1 MSQISTFYK
10 SLLSSLALVVSDE
23 KVIETAKSITDE
35 IPFGKLAI
43 NAGTAIVAG
52 LAPEV
57 TGHFACQLSYE
68 KLKKRFAHPN
78 ELNHY
83 LSEAIKPALIQAYE
97 FIERIYIANLKEQF
111 QDDELVD
118 EVKSHLK
125 TLKGDLKHWLKDEI
139 LETDFLDKPQDAL
152 QAITT
157 RMFLYGGYDQNNSK
171 WTDLRQYF
179 SENLYAW
186 FDLAFKEAL
195 YDNDNALK
203 SFQKYLLEEIREQNR
218 NNEILILAVQQE
230 IRALATNQKG
240 SSTDGLKDFFKD
252 EIKRIYEKLNV
263 IHKDVKF
270 IIRQIEKLRKEFLEK
285 ITPTQKTTKTLTPIP
300 TRGTFIGRELDLQ
313 RLIDTL
319 ESANQVV
326 LVNGLGGIGKTT
338 LAKAYIQAKY
348 SDFDNIAWINVLT
361 NDIKQAFVNA
371 TYYHQALQNAKLT
384 QGDTETRFGAIIQV
398 LHQLGGSKNLLVID
412 NAEDD
417 IQQIDLP
424 PTLNWKILLTSR
436 EHLAGYKTLPLD
448 ELSPQDALLLFKTYY
463 TGEAKDQ
470 TLNDLL
476 RAINYHT
483 LVVEL
488 LAKTLENS
496 DDYFDLEE
504 LAEKLKNRKLDD
516 KKLQRAI
523 ETEHWDAKTT
533 ALFAHLSVTFD
544 LGKIKENTYTIW
556 VLKQFAALPPEPQPI
571 KQLREW
577 LKIDDFFREEFDT
590 AIKILHSKGWL
601 RKTKNPKNET
611 CYAIHRLVQDMV
623 QYQHPIVFEDIAVL
637 VDTFKN
643 LLDFDTSTNFATKFQ
658 YLAPAEQILNSL
670 PKDFENNEIGTLMN
684 NLGETFRNFA
694 DYNKAK
700 YYLEKT
706 IIFSEKEFGIEHS
719 ETAISYSNLA
729 IVLQDLGD
737 YPGAKALLEKAL
749 ISDEKNFGSEHPSTA
764 RTYSNLALVLKDLG
778 DFEGAKDLL
787 EKALISVEK
796 NFGAEHPTTAIR
808 YSNLALV
815 LQDLGDYAGAK
826 ALLEKA
832 LISDEKNFGTEHP
845 STARTYSNLALVL
858 QDLGDYAGAKALL
871 EKALISD
878 EKNFG
883 SEHPTT
889 AIHYSNLALVLK
901 DLGDF
906 EGAKELLEKALISDE
921 KNFGSEHPTT
931 ANRYSNLALVL
942 RDLGDYA
949 GAKALLEKALISDEK
964 NFGSEHPS
972 TARNYSNLALVL
984 QDLGDYAGAKELLE
998 KALISDEKNFGS
1010 EHPNTAIRYS
1020 NLAMVLKDLG
1030 DYAGAKALLEKALIS
1045 DEKNF
1050 GSEHPSTAINK
1061 WNLASVLV
1069 DLNQLEEAHIL
1080 FTQAYATFVLR
1091 LGEEHPDTKGCLS
1104 WLNHVKGL
1112 LGG

>member
-1 MSQISTFYK
+1 MSQKFTFFK

-83 LSEAIKPALIQAYE
+83 LSEAIKPALIQAYG
-97 FIERIYIANLKEQF
+97 FIERIYIENLKEQF

-125 TLKGDLKHWLKDEI
+125 TLKSDLKDWLRDEI

-152 QAITT
+152 QTITD

-171 WTDLRQYF
+171 WTGLRQYF

-218 NNEILILAVQQE
+218 NNEKLLLAIQKE
-230 IRALATNQKG
+230 IEALSTNQKG
-240 SSTDGLKDFFKD
+240 SSTDGL
-252 EIKRIYEKLNV
+252 
-263 IHKDVKF
+263 
-270 IIRQIEKLRKEFLEK
+270 RQFLEDGIKQLKTQLKELKQIAQRIDKKTDK
-285 ITPTQKTTKTLTPIP
+285 ILDKLETLTPTQKTTKTLTPIP
-300 TRGTFIGRELDLQ
+300 TAGTVIGREIDLQ

-319 ESANQVV
+319 KSANQVV

-371 TYYHQALQNAKLT
+371 TYYHEALQNAQLT
-384 QGDTETRFGAIIQV
+384 KGDAETRFRAIMQV
-398 LHQLGGSKNLLVID
+398 LHQLGGNKNLLVID

-623 QYQHPIVFEDIAVL
+623 HYQHPIVFEDIAVL

-643 LLDFDTSTNFATKFQ
+643 LLWFDTSTNFPTKFQ

-684 NLGETFRNFA
+684 NLGIVYKQSA
-694 DYNKAK
+694 DLKKAK

-706 IIFSEKEFGIEHS
+706 NIFSEKEFGIEHS
-719 ETAISYSNLA
+719 ETATRYSNLA
-729 IVLQDLGD
+729 LVLQDLGD

-749 ISDEKNFGSEHPSTA
+749 ISAEKNFGSEHPTTA
-764 RTYSNLALVLKDLG
+764 IRYSNLAMVLKDLGDYAGAKDLLEKALISAEKNFGSEHPNTAIRYSNLALVLKDLG
-778 DFEGAKDLL
+778 D
-787 EKALISVEK
+787 
-796 NFGAEHPTTAIR
+796 
-808 YSNLALV
+808 
-815 LQDLGDYAGAK
+815 YAGAK
-826 ALLEKA
+826 
-832 LISDEKNFGTEHP
+832 D
-845 STARTYSNLALVL
+845 
-858 QDLGDYAGAKALL
+858 
-871 EKALISD
+871 
-878 EKNFG
+878 
-883 SEHPTT
+883 
-889 AIHYSNLALVLK
+889 
-901 DLGDF
+901 
-906 EGAKELLEKALISDE
+906 
-921 KNFGSEHPTT
+921 
-931 ANRYSNLALVL
+931 
-942 RDLGDYA
+942 
-949 GAKALLEKALISDEK
+949 
-964 NFGSEHPS
+964 
-972 TARNYSNLALVL
+972 
-984 QDLGDYAGAKELLE
+984 LLE

-1010 EHPNTAIRYS
+1010 EHPNTAISYS
-1020 NLAMVLKDLG
+1020 NLAIVLQNLG
-1030 DYAGAKALLEKALIS
+1030 DYPGAKALLEKALIS

-1069 DLNQLEEAHIL
+1069 DLNQLEEAHTL
-1080 FTQAYATFVLR
+1080 LTQAYATFVLR
-1091 LGEEHPDTKGCLS
+1091 LGEEHPDTKNCLS